1 MYELSSDKKSL
12 NQLERIDFSSINLT
26 EKDIEDILVN
36 RIGILDEDINDS
48 DDENGSLLIVG
59 RQVRNEGNGR
69 SDLTALDKDGN
80 LVLIEI
86 KRDVKDIKTREES
99 FTFQAIR
106 YVASYSKIKDVFDLA
121 EKVYIPFL
129 EKYKQAKP
137 NEGQN
142 VFDLAMDKLYDFLSQ
157 NNKDDLSG
165 KQRIILVAGEFDN
178 QTLSAAE
185 WLSKNK
191 IDIACIQ
198 LNLFK
203 MNNSFFL
210 DVKKLIPQEDYI
222 LPIADINGTTKS
234 SVKNNFPKTIRQLP
248 KIKTLVSE
256 KVLFEN
262 DLLEVKNR
270 SEETAKLQ
278 GDCQVKIVSTKKETL
293 KIDEVM
299 SMQQWLRKALEWDAV
314 DTYRFV
320 IIKESQNHENEG
332 KLIYDIR
339 EQWMEKHKAEND

>member
-142 VFDLAMDKLYDFLSQ
+142 VFDLAMDKLYDF
-157 NNKDDLSG
+157 
-165 KQRIILVAGEFDN
+165 
-178 QTLSAAE
+178 
-185 WLSKNK
+185 
-191 IDIACIQ
+191 
-198 LNLFK
+198 
-203 MNNSFFL
+203 SF
-210 DVKKLIPQEDYI
+210 
-222 LPIADINGTTKS
+222 
-234 SVKNNFPKTIRQLP
+234 
-248 KIKTLVSE
+248 
-256 KVLFEN
+256 
-262 DLLEVKNR
+262 
-270 SEETAKLQ
+270 AK
-278 GDCQVKIVSTKKETL
+278 
-293 KIDEVM
+293 
-299 SMQQWLRKALEWDAV
+299 
-314 DTYRFV
+314 
-320 IIKESQNHENEG
+320 
-332 KLIYDIR
+332 
-339 EQWMEKHKAEND
+339 